1 MIDWILTKD
10 NAFSEQECDEIINTH
25 KENGVFDNER
35 TGYSFVDLNVNKFK
49 YASNINYLLDEY
61 VKQYP
66 EAGKTT
72 SVWSLTDMRFKHFK
86 PGDSFSHWHSENSM
100 TYPHR
105 VLAMQIYLSNH
116 NCGTEFYN
124 DDEWTM
130 VTDTNVDNS
139 QSLVASPA
147 TTNSIN
153 FEGDDNTKKFQTRY
167 VTSTTVNQAYV
178 DVTGAMSGSALYD
191 LAGGGVGNY
200 NMKTAHAAKVND
212 VADDP
217 VVASTFT
224 DDGANDFLPNGT
236 ILRPG

>member
-1 MIDWILTKD
+1 MIDWILTKN

-116 NCGTEFYN
+116 NCGTEFSGYN
-124 DDEWTM
+124 KTIMSVKGRAVLFPAYFTHTHKGNICPEKKDRYI
-130 VTDTNVDNS
+130 VTGY
-139 QSLVASPA
+139 
-147 TTNSIN
+147 IN
-153 FEGDDNTKKFQTRY
+153 FVRKGEDE
-167 VTSTTVNQAYV
+167 
-178 DVTGAMSGSALYD
+178 
-191 LAGGGVGNY
+191 
-200 NMKTAHAAKVND
+200 
-212 VADDP
+212 
-217 VVASTFT
+217 
-224 DDGANDFLPNGT
+224 
-236 ILRPG
+236 